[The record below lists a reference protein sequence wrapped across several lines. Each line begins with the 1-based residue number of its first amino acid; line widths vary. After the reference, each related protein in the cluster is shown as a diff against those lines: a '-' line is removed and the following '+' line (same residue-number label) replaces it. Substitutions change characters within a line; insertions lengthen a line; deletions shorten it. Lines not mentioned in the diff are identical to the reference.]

1 MVQWEHVREGLS
13 MVNRLLAMETDRR
26 EDQETLFPDYLPDV
40 VELEDVRF
48 SYPSSPMVCID
59 IPSLSFKAGDRALI
73 LGPNGCGKSTF
84 LKILAGLYKSSEG
97 QVRLGNVDISELSV
111 QIINERVGYLPQEV
125 HLFKGSLKTNMALGG
140 GIMDAGMVEVAKLLG
155 IDRVAAENPRSM
167 DLEIFEGGG
176 GLSGGQKHLVALS
189 RLFLARPR
197 VWLLDE
203 PSAFLDLESENR
215 VMNALTK
222 WIRPTDILIIAT
234 HRPRLSNMANR
245 VLVMRRGRIMADGKP
260 DEVIQIPGFR
270 QQARLAVNRS

>member
-1 MVQWEHVREGLS
+1 
-13 MVNRLLAMETDRR
+13 
-26 EDQETLFPDYLPDV
+26 
-40 VELEDVRF
+40 
-48 SYPSSPMVCID
+48 
-59 IPSLSFKAGDRALI
+59 
-73 LGPNGCGKSTF
+73 
-84 LKILAGLYKSSEG
+84 
-97 QVRLGNVDISELSV
+97 
-111 QIINERVGYLPQEV
+111 
-125 HLFKGSLKTNMALGG
+125 
-140 GIMDAGMVEVAKLLG
+140 MDAGMVEVAKLLG

>member
-1 MVQWEHVREGLS
+1 
-13 MVNRLLAMETDRR
+13 
-26 EDQETLFPDYLPDV
+26 
-40 VELEDVRF
+40 
-48 SYPSSPMVCID
+48 
-59 IPSLSFKAGDRALI
+59 
-73 LGPNGCGKSTF
+73 
-84 LKILAGLYKSSEG
+84 
-97 QVRLGNVDISELSV
+97 
-111 QIINERVGYLPQEV
+111 
-125 HLFKGSLKTNMALGG
+125 
-140 GIMDAGMVEVAKLLG
+140 
-155 IDRVAAENPRSM
+155 
-167 DLEIFEGGG
+167 
-176 GLSGGQKHLVALS
+176 VALS